1 MNSLSE
7 KVAIVTGASK
17 GIGAGIAT
25 GLAAAGARV
34 AVNYSSDR
42 EGAERVA
49 QAIIDKGGKA
59 IAVGANVSKAA
70 DVARLFKEVD
80 SKFGRLDVLVNNA
93 GVFRFGTFAE
103 ITEEN
108 FHLHYTVNVLG
119 TILAVQEAIKRFGAD
134 GGSIINLSS
143 IVASHPVPG
152 ALLYASTK
160 GAIDALTRGLALELA
175 PRKIRVNAIAPGHTE
190 TEGNIAAGTFDGGA
204 GAMLAGK
211 TPFGRLGRVSDIAP
225 LAVFLAS
232 DESAWITGEV
242 IRAAG
247 GLVVAT

>member
-1 MNSLSE
+1 MSRLSN

-25 GLAAAGARV
+25 AFGCEGACV
-34 AVNYSSDR
+34 AVNYSSDW
-42 EGAERVA
+42 EGAECVA
-49 QAIIDKGGKA
+49 RAITDKGGKA
-59 IAVGANVSKAA
+59 IAVGADVSKTAE
-70 DVARLFKEVD
+70 VARLFKEVD
-80 SKFGRLDVLVNNA
+80 SAFGRLDVLVNNA
-93 GVFRFGTFAE
+93 GVFRFGAMAE
-103 ITEEN
+103 ITEES
-108 FHLHYTVNVLG
+108 FHLHYNINVLG
-119 TILAVQEAIKRFGAD
+119 MILTVQEAVSRFGAD

-143 IVASHPVPG
+143 IVGSHPVAG

-160 GAIDALTRGLALELA
+160 GAIETLTKGLAVELG

-190 TEGNIAAGTFDGGA
+190 TEGNATAGIFEGGA
-204 GAMLAGK
+204 GAVLAGK
-211 TPFGRLGRVSDIAP
+211 TPLGRLGRVTDIAP